1 MEINDVILIA
11 VVFGGI
17 TLIWYWRSMRKM
29 KKFSLLQTAIDKD
42 EVKFKEALKANK
54 GDVNEVDITRYSPLI
69 VSTVNFG
76 VKSIAIQLLDKGAFL
91 DWPDVRG
98 NTALHYA
105 VMNNNKILIELFVK
119 RGADLSLKNTDG
131 KTALDLAKE
140 TGEEDINL
148 SSI

>member
-1 MEINDVILIA
+1 METQDIILIVIVF
-11 VVFGGI
+11 VVV
-17 TLIWYWRSMRKM
+17 TLIVQGRRMKKM

-76 VKSIAIQLLDKGAFL
+76 IKSITTQLLDKGAFL

-98 NTALHYA
+98 NTALHHA
-105 VMNNNKILIELFVK
+105 AMNNNKTLIELFVK
-119 RGADLSLKNTDG
+119 RGANLSLKNTDG

-140 TGEEDINL
+140 IGEEDIIKL
-148 SSI
+148 LQ

>member
-1 MEINDVILIA
+1 MELQDVIAI
-11 VVFGGI
+11 VVIFGGI
-17 TLIWYWRSMRKM
+17 TLIWYWRSVRKM

-76 VKSIAIQLLDKGAFL
+76 IKSIATQLLDKGAFL

-105 VMNNNKILIELFVK
+105 AMNNNKILIELFIK
-119 RGADLSLKNTDG
+119 RGANLSLKNTDE

-140 TGEEDINL
+140 TGEEDIIKL
-148 SSI
+148 LQ

>member
-54 GDVNEVDITRYSPLI
+54 GDVNEVDITRYSALI

>member
-1 MEINDVILIA
+1 MEFQDVIVI
-11 VVFGGI
+11 VIIFGGI
-17 TLIWYWRSMRKM
+17 TLIWYRRSMRKM
-29 KKFSLLQTAIDKD
+29 KKFSLLQTGIDKD

-76 VKSIAIQLLDKGAFL
+76 TETIATQLLNKGAFL

-105 VMNNNKILIELFVK
+105 AMNNNKILITLFIE
-119 RGADLSLKNTDG
+119 RGANPALKNTDG

-140 TGEEDINL
+140 TGGEAIIKL
-148 SSI
+148 FQ